1 MHSSKLPC
9 IAPQLPILSA
19 EQSMREIVD
28 ETNTEN
34 TLRE

>member
-1 MHSSKLPC
+1 MHSSKLLST
-9 IAPQLPILSA
+9 APQLTILSA
-19 EQSMREIVD
+19 EQSTREIVD